1 MGGFLLE
8 DLTWIEAERR
18 LTPEAVI
25 VIPIGAAAKEHG
37 PHLLLKND
45 FTLAEYFKRRVLEA
59 ADVVIAPTVGY
70 HFYPAF
76 VEYPGSISLR
86 FGTAR
91 DLMVDIVKSLAAH
104 GPRRFY
110 ALNTGVSTA
119 RPLAAAAAELAEGG
133 VLLAYTD
140 IKKAL
145 GPIEAEVCQQEGG
158 SHADETE
165 TSMLLYIDPAG
176 VDMQKAQKDYDPGG
190 TGGLSRTPGGTKTYS
205 PTGIWGDATL
215 ATVEKGER
223 VVNALVAALLDDIE
237 AVRRAPLPR
246 GA

>member
-1 MGGFLLE
+1 MQCSSIFPSFTSLDHVPRLRWTWRRPSEPSSDRLACADLLISACRPVFLVSCGVMGGFLLE

-91 DLMVDIVKSLAAH
+91 DLMVDIVKSL
-104 GPRRFY
+104 
-110 ALNTGVSTA
+110 
-119 RPLAAAAAELAEGG
+119 
-133 VLLAYTD
+133 
-140 IKKAL
+140 
-145 GPIEAEVCQQEGG
+145 
-158 SHADETE
+158 
-165 TSMLLYIDPAG
+165 
-176 VDMQKAQKDYDPGG
+176 
-190 TGGLSRTPGGTKTYS
+190 
-205 PTGIWGDATL
+205 
-215 ATVEKGER
+215 
-223 VVNALVAALLDDIE
+223 
-237 AVRRAPLPR
+237 
-246 GA
+246 